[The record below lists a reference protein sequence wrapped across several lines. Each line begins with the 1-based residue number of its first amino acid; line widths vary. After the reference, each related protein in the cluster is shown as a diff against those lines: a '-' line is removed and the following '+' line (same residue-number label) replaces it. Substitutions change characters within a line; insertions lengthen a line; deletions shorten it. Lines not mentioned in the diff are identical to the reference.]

1 MLDTLSKSHMDI
13 RDQQIA
19 NLMETNEELR
29 ERNRQLEKLLV
40 QEWEPDRNIGLSQLQ
55 SAIVRLLVHRR
66 FMLKESIITFIFD
79 GRSSRYGG
87 RPYTGSPP
95 DKLLRVHL
103 VSIRKKLLKFDIHV
117 INVHGEGYYIPHDD
131 RKRLLAGDLQPVA
144 KPGLL
149 SKRQKNPDKDW
160 AGLRKPRR

>member
-19 NLMETNEELR
+19 NLIETNEELR

-40 QEWEPDRNIGLSQLQ
+40 QEWEPNRDIGLSQVQ
-55 SAIVRLLVHRR
+55 SAIVKLLVHRR

-79 GRSSRYGG
+79 GKPRDTG
-87 RPYTGSPP
+87 RPYTGGPP

-103 VSIRKKLLKFDIHV
+103 VQIRKKLLKFDIHV
-117 INVHGEGYYIPHDD
+117 INVHGEGYYIPDDD
-131 RKRLLAGDLQPVA
+131 RKRLLAGDIQLVA
-144 KPGLL
+144 KPRFLN
-149 SKRQKNPDKDW
+149 KRQKNPDKDW